1 VIGRLRGRLASC
13 ELTGVTI
20 DVNGVGYDV
29 TVPLSTFDNLSR
41 VGEEVELMIHTY
53 VREDAIL
60 LFGFSSDRER
70 ALFRLLLGTSGIGP
84 KLALNI
90 LSSIAVETFARYIL
104 DGDIKALSK
113 VNGLGKRSAEKL
125 IVELR
130 EKITD
135 TIPEVAFGS
144 NEEGQGVARLDAE
157 AQDAMAALETLGF
170 KPEQARKA
178 IMAVLDKTPEAE
190 RSSENLIRIALATL
204 NS

>member
-1 VIGRLRGRLASC
+1 MIGRLRGRLASC
-13 ELTGVTI
+13 ELTDVTI

-29 TVPLSTFDNLSR
+29 TVPLSTFDTLPR
-41 VGEEVELMIHTY
+41 VDEETELMIHTH
-53 VREDAIL
+53 VREDAIQ
-60 LFGFSSDRER
+60 LFGFSSERER

-90 LSSIAVETFARYIL
+90 LSSIAAETFARYIL

-125 IVELR
+125 IVELK

-135 TIPEVAFGS
+135 TIPEAAFDTG
-144 NEEGQGVARLDAE
+144 EQKGGTTRLDAE
-157 AQDAMAALETLGF
+157 AQDAIAALQTLGF
-170 KPEQARKA
+170 KPDQARKA
-178 IMAVLDKTPEAE
+178 IMTVLDKTPAAE
-190 RSSENLIRIALATL
+190 RNSENLIRIALATL